1 MTLDKT
7 QPYGI
12 VYGHDRA
19 HYEQGGV
26 LFTVDGVALDYA
38 SPPPTAN
45 DSKDRI
51 IDSPDVENARTFLTN
66 VLKNGPLSKS
76 AVYKIVL
83 DNNQNWQVINN
94 AAELMGVV
102 RFAYQKHTM
111 WKLPEE
117 A

>member
-1 MTLDKT
+1 MNLDKT
-7 QPYGI
+7 QPYGL
-12 VYGHDRA
+12 VYGHERA
-19 HYEQGGV
+19 HFEQGGV
-26 LFTVDGVALDYA
+26 LFGADGVALDHTA
-38 SPPPTAN
+38 PPTAP
-45 DSKDRI
+45 DPKDRI
-51 IDSPDVENARTFLTN
+51 IDSPDVENARTFLMN
-66 VLKNGPLSKS
+66 VLKNGALSKS
-76 AVYKIVL
+76 AVYKLVL